1 MSSHPT
7 TVVCILINTSGTSRE
22 CHKSNLFSLQLN
34 TGLYIGTRW
43 GGWEGAR
50 GVVCKQIPIGSGCNV
65 ELGCICHIWLEYVVL
80 FYLPDLSYDSSVF
93 MWHFLG
99 NITAWIIYSECFRN
113 HKTSRL
119 QRVLICTVMFLFGF
133 FFSIFW
139 PVCYVLLYGLLFF
152 KVTFLLLF
160 ILFYKCWCYL

>member
-34 TGLYIGTRW
+34 TGLYIGTRL

-133 FFSIFW
+133 FFFYFLACLLCFALRIVIF
-139 PVCYVLLYGLLFF
+139 
-152 KVTFLLLF
+152 
-160 ILFYKCWCYL
+160 